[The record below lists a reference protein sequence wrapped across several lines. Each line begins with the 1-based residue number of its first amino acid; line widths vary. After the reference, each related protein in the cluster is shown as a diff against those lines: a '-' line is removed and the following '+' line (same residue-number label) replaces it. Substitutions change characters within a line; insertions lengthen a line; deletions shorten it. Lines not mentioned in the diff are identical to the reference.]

1 MVRHAAG
8 GDGLRDPR
16 GRVGHSAGQG
26 GGAGGGGAGAAAGCR
41 GLEEPAGA
49 DRRGRGLAGRPGREG
64 PEARP
69 PTHLGA
75 GRTAP
80 PSRTGPGAGGGSMTD
95 KPFDRYSE
103 TFFEE
108 LHRELDFEQ
117 IARGYGEY
125 YYDCLP
131 DDRDAPVLDV
141 GCGTG
146 QFLRFLETKG
156 YRQAEGLDLSPQQAA
171 EARKHVTCPVHVGE
185 PAEFLAERPGY
196 YAAISLND
204 VLEHVPKDQTIP
216 LLATLRSGLRPDGV
230 LVVNVPGVVGF
241 TSAYV
246 RYNDFT
252 HQ

>member
-1 MVRHAAG
+1 M
-8 GDGLRDPR
+8 
-16 GRVGHSAGQG
+16 
-26 GGAGGGGAGAAAGCR
+26 
-41 GLEEPAGA
+41 
-49 DRRGRGLAGRPGREG
+49 
-64 PEARP
+64 
-69 PTHLGA
+69 
-75 GRTAP
+75 
-80 PSRTGPGAGGGSMTD
+80 TG

-146 QFLRFLETKG
+146 QFLRFLEPKG

-252 HQ
+252 HQLVFTEMSLRQVLLMAGFRTVRFVPERWPLKFTPRHLAYRFARWTWFRLLRLIYFIEMPAGRVPTLWQIRVVGVAMG